1 MTLFTNNRLEKLM
14 QELPN
19 ESDREPAPTAP
30 PDHFCFGCVRYG
42 QGCVA
47 PCYRE
52 LLHFLQAKN
61 KTCYCADNRV

>member
-19 ESDREPAPTAP
+19 ESGRASPPTAP
-30 PDHFCFGCVRYG
+30 PDHYCFGCANYG

-52 LLHFLQAKN
+52 LLKYLDKER
-61 KTCYCADNRV
+61 KKK